1 MQTAIKPGTHCGGR
15 ASAPASVFLR
25 LIGGLIQFAA
35 VMRGVQALGSPT
47 SAPGL
52 LSLPSIPAVTI
63 AWEIFLGLWL
73 ISGALPKAARRIAI
87 GCFSV
92 FACYTLYEALAGKA
106 DCGCL
111 GQVKVNPWF
120 TVVLDVSIALA
131 LVFLDNPAED
141 VLRKQQ
147 NLHFYVTKSSSAH
160 IYIMETVFRRTIIG
174 NWSRKDGVQ
183 SKRELRNFGFR
194 AFRNP

>member
-1 MQTAIKPGTHCGGR
+1 MATVARHESPGYPALRNPSTTPLLASFAVGLVLMFASGLRIYHDSVPPITQSLALPR
-15 ASAPASVFLR
+15 A
-25 LIGGLIQFAA
+25 
-35 VMRGVQALGSPT
+35 AL
-47 SAPGL
+47 
-52 LSLPSIPAVTI
+52 I
-63 AWEIFLGLWL
+63 AWEIFLGMWL
-73 ISGALPKAARRIAI
+73 ISGALPQAARRIAI

>member
-15 ASAPASVFLR
+15 ASALASVFLR
-25 LIGGLIQFAA
+25 LIGGLILFAA

-111 GQVKVNPWF
+111 GHRLFQSPCGVAVARWIAAPQREKLPDNYGGKATCRSTLGGRCPRI
-120 TVVLDVSIALA
+120 VL
-131 LVFLDNPAED
+131 E
-141 VLRKQQ
+141 
-147 NLHFYVTKSSSAH
+147 YCC
-160 IYIMETVFRRTIIG
+160 
-174 NWSRKDGVQ
+174 
-183 SKRELRNFGFR
+183 RNGG
-194 AFRNP
+194 AA